1 MGAKLRNIGFRYVRK
16 TNSKFEFNHCDI
28 YLGEKKRLLNHLR
41 ECNRNLLK
49 ETDQDIIYEVS
60 YFANSSFQS
69 SQPYSYKY
77 SHLLHQHKLHCFHKD
92 QSCSRRYLKKYKSKS
107 NILNLPLIKINV
119 EHGKFYHSKPVIHA
133 KFRSRFREEKHI
145 LTSLQIN
152 VCLVKGKQRR

>member
-60 YFANSSFQS
+60 YFANSSCQS

-92 QSCSRRYLKKYKSKS
+92 QICSRRYLKKYKSKL
-107 NILNLPLIKINV
+107 NISNLPLIKINV
-119 EHGKFYHSKPVIHA
+119 EHGKSFTRNRGYSCKIYISFLGRKTHSNIDIDQCV
-133 KFRSRFREEKHI
+133 S
-145 LTSLQIN
+145 S
-152 VCLVKGKQRR
+152 